1 MQRVSNLLRHLD
13 SEKMAAAAKSFNDDD
28 VVIIS
33 AARTA
38 MGSFQGA
45 LSTVKAPKLAAC
57 AMKGALER
65 AKVDPSAVDEVYM
78 GCAIQANVGQNP
90 ARQALI
96 AAGMP
101 DTCPATTINKVCA
114 SGMKSIAIGMGT
126 IKMGYNS
133 LVLCGGM
140 ENMSM
145 APHMIEKFRGGCK
158 MGNQTVKDSM
168 ITDGLWDCYNDCH
181 MGELA
186 ELCAEK
192 HEVPRQAQ
200 DDFAI
205 SSFKRAHANKEVME
219 REIVPVPVPQRRGD
233 PIIVSEDEPPTKA
246 KLNKL
251 PQLRPAFKRNGGTV
265 TAGNASVIADGAAAV
280 LICSGA
286 KARELGAKPLAKI
299 LSYADAA
306 QDPKFFTTAPAL
318 AVPKA
323 LKRAGLDPKDLN
335 ENDYFELNEAFAVV
349 GVANTQ
355 ILKIPAERTNVFGGG
370 VSLGHPLGCSGTR
383 IIVTLLNVLAAK
395 NGRYG
400 IAGIC
405 NGGGGATAMVIENL
419 Q

>member
-1 MQRVSNLLRHLD
+1 
-13 SEKMAAAAKSFNDDD
+13 MAEAKSFSDDD

-33 AARTA
+33 AARTP
-38 MGSFQGA
+38 MGSFQGV
-45 LSTVKAPKLAAC
+45 LSSVKAPQLAAC

-65 AKVDPSAVDEVYM
+65 ANVDPSAIDEVYM

-96 AAGMP
+96 AAGIP

-140 ENMSM
+140 ENMSQ
-145 APHMIEKFRGGCK
+145 APHMIEKYRSGCK
-158 MGNQTVKDSM
+158 MGNQIIKDSM
-168 ITDGLWDCYNDCH
+168 VTDGLWDCYNNCH

-186 ELCAEK
+186 ELCADKHKVSREK
-192 HEVPRQAQ
+192 Q

-205 SSFKRAHANKEVME
+205 TSFKRANANKKVMQN
-219 REIVPVPVPQRRGD
+219 EIVPVPVPQRRGE

-246 KLNKL
+246 KLDKL
-251 PQLRPAFKRNGGTV
+251 PSLRPAFRRPDGTV
-265 TAGNASVIADGAAAV
+265 TAGNSSVIADGAAAV

-349 GVANTQ
+349 GVANTE
-355 ILKIPAERTNVFGGG
+355 ILNISPERTNVFGGG

-383 IIVTLLNVLAAK
+383 IIVTLLNVLASK
-395 NGRYG
+395 KGRYG

-405 NGGGGATAMVIENL
+405 NGGGGATAMVIQNL